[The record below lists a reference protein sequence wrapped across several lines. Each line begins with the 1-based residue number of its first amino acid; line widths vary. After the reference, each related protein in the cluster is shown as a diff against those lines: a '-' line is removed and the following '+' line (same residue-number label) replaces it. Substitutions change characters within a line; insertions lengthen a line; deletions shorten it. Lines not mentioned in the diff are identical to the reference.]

1 MLWRSAEGY
10 IRHWFALLGAMLV
23 VALRVPLSSLLRD
36 SWFYRRVEVLPY
48 EFGLE
53 SALITTMTILIA
65 IYMSL
70 KWVDHKKTKIL
81 SKNIQST

>member
-23 VALRVPLSSLLRD
+23 VGLRAPLGSMLRET
-36 SWFYRRVEVLPY
+36 WFYRFTEVLPY

-53 SALITTMTILIA
+53 SALITTMTILVSM
-65 IYMSL
+65 YMAL
-70 KWVDHKKTKIL
+70 KWFDYRVTVPHKHK
-81 SKNIQST
+81 